1 MDDGRGSDKSSEPG
15 RERVVAPA
23 AEGERVAGRRSSR
36 LRLRAAWM
44 YYVEDMTQSA
54 IADALGIGRVT
65 VVRLLADA
73 RALNEVKISLS
84 RDIAD
89 LPRLEFGLERAL
101 GIGEA
106 VVAPMAGSASDTIA
120 VVGAATGQVLQDII
134 RPGMRIGV
142 GWGRTLMRALD
153 LLDERPMPGLDVV
166 SLLGGIAFVKQ
177 YNPAEFAWRFAS
189 TFQAD
194 CYLIA
199 APALVDSAAT
209 RQALIE
215 RCGVGQILEMAE
227 HLDAVVA
234 SIGSINE
241 TSTSY
246 RYGYVS
252 EAERASLIE
261 AGAVGDVLYRYFD
274 IEGRPIVHP
283 IGARVMGAEPR
294 QLAAAPIRVLSSG
307 GLDKVKAIIGACR
320 MLKPTT
326 LITDEVTAEAI
337 LRELGVEGAAGDPS
351 AS

>member
-1 MDDGRGSDKSSEPG
+1 MNGRPGSDKG
-15 RERVVAPA
+15 ADGGGDV
-23 AEGERVAGRRSSR
+23 ERVAGRRSSR

-54 IADALGIGRVT
+54 IAEALGIGRVT

-73 RALNEVKISLS
+73 RALQEVKISLA

-106 VVAPMAGSASDTIA
+106 VVAPMAGPNSDPIA
-120 VVGAATGQVLQDII
+120 VVGAATGQVLMEII

-153 LLDERPMPGLDVV
+153 VIDDRPMAGLDVV

-189 TFQAD
+189 TFHAD

-199 APALVDSAAT
+199 APALVDSAET
-209 RQALIE
+209 RRALVE
-215 RCGVGQILEMAE
+215 RCGIGQILDMAE
-227 HLDAVVA
+227 RLDAVVA
-234 SIGSINE
+234 SIGSVKE

-246 RYGYVS
+246 RFGYVS
-252 EAERASLIE
+252 EEERASLI
-261 AGAVGDVLYRYFD
+261 AIGAVGDVLYRYFD
-274 IEGRPIVHP
+274 IHGNPVVHP
-283 IGARVMGAEPR
+283 IDERVMGVGYKD
-294 QLAAAPIRVLSSG
+294 LAAAPIRVLSSG
-307 GLDKVKAIIGACR
+307 GLDKIEAIIGAAR
-320 MLKPTT
+320 LFKPTT
-326 LITDEVTAEAI
+326 LVTDEVTANAI
-337 LRELGVEGAAGDPS
+337 LDYLTAAGEMPEPLPAPKD
-351 AS
+351 

>member
-1 MDDGRGSDKSSEPG
+1 MNGRHGTDKG
-15 RERVVAPA
+15 ATAGGDVER
-23 AEGERVAGRRSSR
+23 GTGRRSSR

-73 RALNEVKISLS
+73 RALNEVKISLA
-84 RDIAD
+84 RDVAD

-101 GIGEA
+101 GIGE
-106 VVAPMAGSASDTIA
+106 VVIAPMAGPESDPIA
-120 VVGAATGQVLQDII
+120 VVGAATGQVLADII

-153 LLDERPMPGLDVV
+153 LLDDRPMPGLDVV

-177 YNPAEFAWRFAS
+177 YNPAEFAWRFAR
-189 TFQAD
+189 TFHAD

-199 APALVDSAAT
+199 APALVDSAET
-209 RQALIE
+209 RKALVE
-215 RCGVGQILEMAE
+215 RCGIGPILDMAE
-227 HLDAVVA
+227 QLDAIVA
-234 SIGSINE
+234 SIGSVKE

-246 RYGYVS
+246 RFGYVS
-252 EAERASLIE
+252 EEERGSLI
-261 AGAVGDVLYRYFD
+261 AKGAVGDVLYRYFD
-274 IEGRPIVHP
+274 IEGRPIAHP
-283 IGARVMGAEPR
+283 IDARVMGVDRR

-307 GLDKVKAIIGACR
+307 GLDKVEAIIGASR

-326 LITDEVTAEAI
+326 LITDEVTASAI
-337 LRELGVEGAAGDPS
+337 LDLLEANGEAAAPALAAKD
-351 AS
+351 